1 MKEIEGNFKELLDNL
16 YDGVYCVDSRR
27 RIIYWNKAAEQI
39 TGFQSAEVLG
49 KHCHQNILRHMDEA
63 GTELCEGACPLAKT
77 IVDALPREAE
87 VYLHHKDGHR
97 VPVSVRITPI
107 RDDQGRV
114 IGAVQ
119 LFADNS
125 SKAEMLARLDEL
137 EQLSLLDPLTKL
149 GNRRFIEM
157 NLRSRWDEMNRYG
170 FSFGVI
176 FLDIDH
182 FKSINDRYG
191 HDVGDNVLKMV
202 AGALASNSRPFD
214 VFGRWGG
221 EEFVGI
227 LRSPDTKGLCAIAE
241 RLRTLIR
248 SSFLI
253 YAADRLRV
261 TVSLGATMAR
271 QGDTPEELLRRADRL
286 MFQSKTAGRDRVST
300 DEPDV
305 SC

>member
-1 MKEIEGNFKELLDNL
+1 MKEIEGYYKELLDNL
-16 YDGVYCVDSRR
+16 YDGVYCVDSGR

-39 TGFQSAEVLG
+39 TGFQSSEVLG
-49 KHCHQNILRHMDEA
+49 KHCHQNILRHVDEV
-63 GTELCEGACPLAKT
+63 GTELCEGSCSLAKT
-77 IVDALPREAE
+77 IADGLLRDAE
-87 VYLHHKDGHR
+87 VYLHHRDGHR
-97 VPVSVRITPI
+97 VPVSVRVTPI
-107 RDDQGRV
+107 RDDRGRV
-114 IGAVQ
+114 IGAAE
-119 LFADNS
+119 LFSDNS
-125 SKAEMLARLDEL
+125 SKAAMLARLNEL

-157 NLRSRWDEMNRYG
+157 NFRSRWDEMNRYG

-182 FKSINDRYG
+182 FKNINDRYG

-202 AGALASNSRPFD
+202 AGTLASNSRPFD

-227 LRSPDTKGLCAIAE
+227 LRSPDIKGLCAIAE
-241 RLRTLIR
+241 RLRTLVR
-248 SSFLI
+248 TYFLM

-271 QGDTPEELLRRADRL
+271 KGDTLEELLRRADQL
-286 MFQSKTAGRDRVST
+286 MFQSKSAGRDRVSS
-300 DEPDV
+300 DESDV
-305 SC
+305 SG

>member
-1 MKEIEGNFKELLDNL
+1 MKETEGYYKELLDNL
-16 YDGVYCVDSRR
+16 YDGVYCVDSGR

-39 TGFQSAEVLG
+39 TGFQSSEVLG
-49 KHCHQNILRHMDEA
+49 KHCHQNILRHVDEV
-63 GTELCEGACPLAKT
+63 GTELCEGSCPLAKT
-77 IVDALPREAE
+77 IADGLLRDAE

-125 SKAEMLARLDEL
+125 SKAAMLARLDEL

-157 NLRSRWDEMNRYG
+157 NFRSRWDEMKRYG

-182 FKSINDRYG
+182 FKNINDRYG

-202 AGALASNSRPFD
+202 AGTLASNSRPFD

-227 LRSPDTKGLCAIAE
+227 LRSPDIKGLCAIAE
-241 RLRTLIR
+241 RLRTLVR
-248 SSFLI
+248 TSFLM

-271 QGDTPEELLRRADRL
+271 KGDTLEDLLRRADQL
-286 MFQSKTAGRDRVST
+286 MFQSKSAGRDRVST
-300 DEPDV
+300 DESDV